1 MGFGIISQKIVK
13 INENALTRK
22 VEGAIMPSLNREPKK
37 VLGFFEKI
45 SRIPRGSGNEKAI
58 SDYLVKFGEKRGLV
72 VKQDE
77 SWNVLIYKPGCFG
90 LENQPPLVLQSHM
103 DMVCEKNA
111 DTEFNFLT
119 DPISLEVDGD
129 FLYAKGTTLG
139 ADNGVGV
146 ALSMAI
152 LDSDD
157 IPHPPLEVLFT
168 VEEEITMKGIANIDA
183 SLFSGRRMI
192 NMDSGSDSAFCVG
205 CAGGGRFYFKV
216 PTTKEPMPPNMT
228 HKTITVRGLL
238 GGHSGI
244 EIHLGKANSN
254 RLLARVLDALFE
266 LDIRIITMTGGLK
279 ANAIPR
285 EAEAEIAIPTA
296 KIADAE
302 QIIANLQKD
311 MRTEYRAPDPNIKL
325 TLLASTNT
333 ATEVFTKDCTKKL
346 ISAIM
351 LLPLGVLHM
360 SQDISGLVEVSNN
373 IGVVQT
379 TENAVS
385 IDCAL
390 RSSVPSRYVFASK
403 QIMALGA
410 ALGADVKFIHAYPGW
425 VYNPESQL
433 LATATEIYREIYKK
447 TPQIEAV
454 HAGLECGFMM
464 EKIPD
469 MDIISYCC
477 QIVDAH
483 TPNEH
488 LSIPSLERVWKFTI
502 ALLKM
507 L

>member
-1 MGFGIISQKIVK
+1 
-13 INENALTRK
+13 
-22 VEGAIMPSLNREPKK
+22 MPSLNREPKK
-37 VLGFFEKI
+37 VLGFFERI
-45 SRIPRGSGNEKAI
+45 SKIPRGSGNEKAI

-77 SWNVLIYKPGCFG
+77 NWNVIIFKPGCFG
-90 LENQPPLVLQSHM
+90 LEQNPPVVLQSHV

-119 DPISLEVDGD
+119 DSLSLEVDGD

-168 VEEEITMKGIANIDA
+168 VEEETTMKGISTFDET
-183 SLFSGRRMI
+183 LLKGRRMI

-205 CAGGGRFYFKV
+205 CAGGGRFFFKV
-216 PTTKEPMPPNMT
+216 STESEPLPANTTCKR
-228 HKTITVRGLL
+228 ITVRGLL

-254 RLLARVLDALFE
+254 RLLARILDALLD
-266 LDIRIITMTGGLK
+266 LDIRIITMSGGLK

-296 KIADAE
+296 NLAQAE
-302 QIIANLQKD
+302 QIISDLQKD
-311 MRTEYRAPDPNIKL
+311 MRIEYRLPDPNI
-325 TLLASTNT
+325 TLAFLDISHTP
-333 ATEVFTKDCTKKL
+333 TEVFTKECTQKL
-346 ISAIM
+346 VSTVM

-360 SQDISGLVEVSNN
+360 SQDIPGLVEVSNN
-373 IGVVQT
+373 VGVMRT
-379 TENAVS
+379 DENAVV

-390 RSSVPSRYVFASK
+390 RSSVPSRYIFVSK
-403 QIMALGA
+403 QIMALGK
-410 ALGADVKFIHAYPGW
+410 ALGAEVKFIHQYPGW
-425 VYNPESQL
+425 VYNPKSQL
-433 LATATEIYREIYKK
+433 LATATEVYREIYKK

-488 LSIPSLERVWKFTI
+488 LSIPSLDRVWKFTI
-502 ALLKM
+502 ALLKTI
-507 L
+507 